1 MAFLYTM
8 AHYKIIHQ
16 REKCI
21 GCNYC
26 VEVAPDLF
34 EIDTNDGKANLLHA
48 VNKKGFFVL
57 DIPVFQKENGTIAAN
72 HCPVNII
79 QVREIK

>member
-1 MAFLYTM
+1 
-8 AHYKIIHQ
+8 
-16 REKCI
+16 
-21 GCNYC
+21 
-26 VEVAPDLF
+26 
-34 EIDTNDGKANLLHA
+34 LHA

-57 DIPVFQKENGTIAAN
+57 DIPVFQKENGTIAAS